1 MEQTGGGDKRGGY
14 RQTCN
19 FTRRIDCGRIRV
31 MASSFPHDNRDPEK
45 KQNPWVQVGRYSQL
59 ALMLPAGTVV
69 GWLIGSA
76 LDRWL
81 HTSWISV
88 VGLFLGIAAGM
99 IELIRTVLRDT
110 K

>member
-1 MEQTGGGDKRGGY
+1 MSTPPNPDREP
-14 RQTCN
+14 
-19 FTRRIDCGRIRV
+19 
-31 MASSFPHDNRDPEK
+31 AK

-59 ALMLPAGTVV
+59 ALMLPAGIVV
-69 GWLIGSA
+69 GWLLGSA

-81 HTSWISV
+81 HTSWISI

-99 IELIRTVLRDT
+99 TELIRTVLRES

>member
-1 MEQTGGGDKRGGY
+1 MPPPSSPEDR
-14 RQTCN
+14 
-19 FTRRIDCGRIRV
+19 TRD
-31 MASSFPHDNRDPEK
+31 K

-69 GWLIGSA
+69 GWLLGSA

-81 HTSWISV
+81 HSSWISI
-88 VGLFLGIAAGM
+88 VGLLLGSAAGM
-99 IELIRTVLRDT
+99 IELIRTVLHDT

>member
-1 MEQTGGGDKRGGY
+1 MSTSPTPDPPPDK
-14 RQTCN
+14 
-19 FTRRIDCGRIRV
+19 
-31 MASSFPHDNRDPEK
+31 K
-45 KQNPWVQVGRYSQL
+45 NPWVQVGRYSQL
-59 ALMLPAGTVV
+59 AFMLPAGTAA
-69 GWLIGSA
+69 GWLLGSA

-81 HTSWISV
+81 HTSWISI

>member
-1 MEQTGGGDKRGGY
+1 MPPSTPPEDRKADKK
-14 RQTCN
+14 T
-19 FTRRIDCGRIRV
+19 
-31 MASSFPHDNRDPEK
+31 
-45 KQNPWVQVGRYSQL
+45 NPWVQVGRYSQL

-69 GWLIGSA
+69 GWLAGSA

-81 HTSWISV
+81 HTSWISI
-88 VGLFLGIAAGM
+88 VGLFLGITAGM

>member
-1 MEQTGGGDKRGGY
+1 MVSA
-14 RQTCN
+14 
-19 FTRRIDCGRIRV
+19 I
-31 MASSFPHDNRDPEK
+31 
-45 KQNPWVQVGRYSQL
+45 
-59 ALMLPAGTVV
+59 VV
-69 GWLIGSA
+69 GGLFGYL